1 MKTNYLCP
9 VYWKWLQMHP
19 EHAREHFTQ
28 TSQTALEKARS
39 GEMETACQTA
49 GEAFEMA
56 QAVMLS
62 IQVSDSHTNAK
73 HNDLLAYGASA
84 IQLART
90 HAASGNINEAVVC
103 LDSAAQQIH
112 ALAPLFATEPDML
125 SHLRQISFSL
135 QQGQAFYQRQTLSSR
150 VLH

>member
-19 EHAREHFTQ
+19 EHGREHFTQ

-39 GEMETACQTA
+39 GEMET
-49 GEAFEMA
+49 
-56 QAVMLS
+56 AVMLS

-73 HNDLLAYGASA
+73 HNDLLAYGAAA

-90 HAASGNINEAVVC
+90 YAASGNINEAVVC

>member
-1 MKTNYLCP
+1 MKTTYLCP
-9 VYWKWLQMHP
+9 VYWKWLQLHP
-19 EHAREHFTQ
+19 EHARAHFAQ

-56 QAVMLS
+56 QAVVLS
-62 IQVSDSHTNAK
+62 VQVTDSQTNGK
-73 HNDLLAYGASA
+73 HHDLLAFGAAA

-90 HAASGNINEAVVC
+90 HAASGNINEAVIC
-103 LDSAAQQIH
+103 LDAAAQQIH
-112 ALAPLFATEPDML
+112 ALAPLFAAEPDML
-125 SHLRQISFSL
+125 SHLRQISDSL
-135 QQGQAFYQRQTLSSR
+135 QQGLAFYQRQTLSSR